1 MLWEAKLNTCVPEP
15 LQGHACQASA
25 CRAYERRLRGRGR
38 YCTYAVCVPASCVP
52 NFPHYPCAQGGGSA
66 YASGWGFYCPDG
78 AGHTFLRPMLT
89 TPDLTPLATP
99 ERTPAATLDLT
110 LTLTLAY
117 PEP

>member
-1 MLWEAKLNTCVPEP
+1 MY
-15 LQGHACQASA
+15 QASA
-25 CRAYERRLRGRGR
+25 CWADERRLRWRGR

-52 NFPHYPCAQGGGSA
+52 NVPHYPCAQGGGSA